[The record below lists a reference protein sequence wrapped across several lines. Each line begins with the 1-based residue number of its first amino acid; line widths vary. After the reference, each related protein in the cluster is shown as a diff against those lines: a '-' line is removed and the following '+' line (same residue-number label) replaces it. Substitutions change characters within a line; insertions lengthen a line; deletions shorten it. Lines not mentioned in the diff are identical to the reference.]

1 MDLIVNR
8 LAEELQLLAPFGK
21 DNPNPAFLLESVK
34 LQEYDVIGN
43 GRALRLR
50 IASAHGGVAGIC
62 FGSEE
67 KISKMAELCRT
78 ADRLQITAHID
89 INEFNGR
96 KSVQLMIVD
105 ISENK
110 QE

>member
-1 MDLIVNR
+1 MSKRIIIAIIAILALQAHALDVNNTAGTLADRVSDLNVTSLTVTGTMNAEDFYFIADQLHKLTTVDLTNVNVV
-8 LAEELQLLAPFGK
+8 
-21 DNPNPAFLLESVK
+21 S
-34 LQEYDVIGN
+34 
-43 GRALRLR
+43 
-50 IASAHGGVAGIC
+50 
-62 FGSEE
+62 
-67 KISKMAELCRT
+67 CRT